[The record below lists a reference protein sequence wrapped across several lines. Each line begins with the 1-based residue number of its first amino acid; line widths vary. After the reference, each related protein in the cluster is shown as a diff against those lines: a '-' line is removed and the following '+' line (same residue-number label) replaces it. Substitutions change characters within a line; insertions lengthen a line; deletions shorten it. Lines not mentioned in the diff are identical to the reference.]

1 MIHRRAR
8 TKKSKPSH
16 ERWLITYAD
25 LITLLMIF
33 FIVMYAL
40 SKVDVA
46 RFKTLAESLAAVFGA
61 GGMVLESPG
70 PAVVPGSPPEQVQDV
85 VEQAQLNQLKE
96 RLENYINENGL
107 SARISVTTEERGI
120 VLSFQED
127 VLFESGS
134 ARLTPQA
141 REILGKVAPILKDT
155 PNYIRIEGHTDNLP
169 IHTAEFPSNWELSA
183 ARATN
188 VVQELINQHRF
199 TPQKLSAAAYGEY
212 RPAVP
217 NDSDYHRQLNRR
229 VNLVILRSKFAD
241 AEPQAAGKAGDNGG
255 EANIRGEPSL
265 RTAPISK
272 H

>member
-1 MIHRRAR
+1 MIHRRTR
-8 TKKSKPSH
+8 MKKSKPSH

-40 SKVDVA
+40 SNVDVA

-61 GGMVLESPG
+61 GGMMLESPG
-70 PAVVPGSPPEQVQDV
+70 PAVVPGSPPDRVHEIIEQ
-85 VEQAQLNQLKE
+85 EQLNQLKQ

-107 SARISVTTEERGI
+107 AARISVSTEERGI

-188 VVQELINQHRF
+188 VVQELVNQHRF
-199 TPQKLSAAAYGEY
+199 PPQKLSVAAYGEY

-229 VNLVILRSKFAD
+229 VNLVILRSKFAG
-241 AEPQAAGKAGDNGG
+241 AEPQATG
-255 EANIRGEPSL
+255 
-265 RTAPISK
+265 TAVDGAPAARAAP
-272 H
+272 